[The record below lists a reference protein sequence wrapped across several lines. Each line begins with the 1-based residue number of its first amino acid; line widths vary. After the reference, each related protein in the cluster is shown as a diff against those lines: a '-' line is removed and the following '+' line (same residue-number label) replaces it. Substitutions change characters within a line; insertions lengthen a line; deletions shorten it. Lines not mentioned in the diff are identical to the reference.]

1 MTGRRSQLLV
11 DPLQATVGLL
21 QTPTLRLRIPLWR
34 EETDMPEYFA
44 SRAYIEEVERGPKP
58 IEGVATSTAAFLGET
73 LRGPQKPWLVTS
85 YGAFLRW
92 FGDVFGTGKYTP
104 YAVKAFFDNGGR
116 RCYIARILGQ
126 GAARAAATTGV
137 FTVTAVGPG
146 TAYNN
151 VLVRIGK
158 GTTLDANGAPVGF
171 RVQVS
176 YWANEAHVP
185 DPSQFGNPPTPPT
198 VTEDFDDLSLDPAS
212 SAYFDK
218 RVNNFNSVLVEIS
231 AGDDA
236 KLSQENGEPVRLQ
249 GGVDGAS
256 PTAAD
261 YEGTSPDG
269 NPQNH
274 RGLAAM
280 DLDEFREVAI
290 VHAPGVEYDIA
301 TRVVVHCERNR
312 FRFAVVD
319 SLPNLVSASGI
330 DPRGQVADT
339 KYGAFYYPWITV
351 NDPRSG
357 GRVTIP
363 PGGAVCGIYALTD
376 STRGVF
382 KAPANQVVAG
392 ALDVE
397 FDMDQGTQ
405 EVINSKGVNVIR
417 RFPERGIRVWGARTM
432 SSDPL
437 WKYVNVRRLFI
448 FLEASI
454 YNSTQWVVFE
464 SNDSRLWARVK
475 QAVTLFLRTQWREGA
490 LLGVK
495 EEEAFTVAVGRGE
508 TMSEDDVLN
517 GRLIVEIGIA
527 PIRPA
532 EFVVFRVFQK
542 TQESKT

>member
-1 MTGRRSQLLV
+1 
-11 DPLQATVGLL
+11 
-21 QTPTLRLRIPLWR
+21 
-34 EETDMPEYFA
+34 MPEYLA
-44 SRAYIEEVERGPKP
+44 PGVYVEEVERGPKP

-104 YAVKAFFDNGGR
+104 YAVKSFFDNGGR
-116 RCYIARILGQ
+116 RCYITRIVGQ
-126 GAARAAATTGV
+126 GATRAFATVGA
-137 FTVTAVGPG
+137 FTVTAIGPG

-158 GTTLDANGAPVGF
+158 GTTLDANGTPVGF

-185 DPSQFGNPPTPPT
+185 DPSQFANPPTPPT

-212 SAYFDK
+212 PTYFDK
-218 RVNNFNSVLVEIS
+218 RVNNFNSVLVEVS

-236 KLSQENGEPVRLQ
+236 EIPQEDGDPVRLE
-249 GGVDGAS
+249 GGLDGAAPIAS
-256 PTAAD
+256 D
-261 YEGTSPDG
+261 YEGRSPDG
-269 NPQNH
+269 NPKNH
-274 RGLAAM
+274 RGLTALA
-280 DLDEFREVAI
+280 LDEFREVAI
-290 VHAPGVEYDIA
+290 VHAPGADYTIA
-301 TRVVVHCERNR
+301 QSVVVHCERNR

-319 SLPNLVSASGI
+319 SLQNEVNASSI
-330 DPRGQVADT
+330 DPRGLVADT
-339 KYGAFYYPWITV
+339 KYGAFYYPWIV
-351 NDPRSG
+351 INDPRSG

-376 STRGVF
+376 NTRGVF
-382 KAPANQVVAG
+382 KAPANEVVAG
-392 ALDVE
+392 ALDLE
-397 FDMDQGTQ
+397 FDIDQGTQ
-405 EVINSKGVNVIR
+405 EVLNPKGVNAIR
-417 RFPERGIRVWGARTM
+417 RFPGRGIRVWGARTM

-464 SNDSRLWARVK
+464 PNDPRLWARVK
-475 QAVTLFLRTQWREGA
+475 QTVTLFLRTQWREGA

-508 TMSEDDVLN
+508 TMSEDDILN

-527 PIRPA
+527 PVRPA
-532 EFVVFRVFQK
+532 EFVVFRIFQK
-542 TQESKT
+542 TQESKS